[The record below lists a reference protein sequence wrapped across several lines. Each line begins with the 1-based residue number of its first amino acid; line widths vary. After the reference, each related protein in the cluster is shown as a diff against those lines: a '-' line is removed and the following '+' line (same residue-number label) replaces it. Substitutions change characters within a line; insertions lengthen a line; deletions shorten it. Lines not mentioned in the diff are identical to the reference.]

1 MSVHVLVK
9 TGHPGMRPLG
19 LLCTYFGQSLFGG
32 ARWQVRDI
40 SGLIVNQFI
49 SPLIISNSSPVVFLF

>member
-1 MSVHVLVK
+1 MPVAGRRFPIGV
-9 TGHPGMRPLG
+9 RQLG
-19 LLCTYFGQSLFGG
+19 TYFGRSLFGG